1 MCLRTKSSES
11 AVQLI
16 LCPRSISC
24 PDTLSQ
30 YELSA
35 ELKLTYNC
43 AMIAFIE
50 LATDD
55 ENVDESKMAE
65 YPTVTLP
72 GLHTKYSFNVLI
84 IRNSLIIRN
93 WNVKI

>member
-16 LCPRSISC
+16 ICPRSVSC

-35 ELKLTYNC
+35 ELKLTDSC
-43 AMIAFIE
+43 AMIAEIA
-50 LATDD
+50 LASDN

-72 GLHTKYSFNVLI
+72 GLHTK
-84 IRNSLIIRN
+84 
-93 WNVKI
+93 

>member
-1 MCLRTKSSES
+1 MCLHIKSSES
-11 AVQLI
+11 AAQLI
-16 LCPRSISC
+16 TCPRSVSC
-24 PDTLSQ
+24 PDMLSQ

-35 ELKLTYNC
+35 ELKLTDSC
-43 AMIAFIE
+43 AIIAEIE

-72 GLHTKYSFNVLI
+72 GLHTIKPKCFIEL
-84 IRNSLIIRN
+84 
-93 WNVKI
+93 